1 MILRVLRYQYA
12 FNFKLRTLPSESRLT
27 VNLQFLSSHLL
38 CYSIIKSPDDQ
49 ALKPVSYRKCCLGWS
64 LHLSFRRYPK
74 TWKVGGFTTNSTRRL
89 CTPRS
94 LLVARLGIT
103 CGQSSPLAATFFINS
118 FDLPAPFWS
127 QLPRIQRSKQV
138 MSARR
143 AYDKDVQ
150 MLFSTMV
157 RNFLFLT
164 RSMKLL
170 TRYSLTSVDEDMA
183 C

>member
-1 MILRVLRYQYA
+1 
-12 FNFKLRTLPSESRLT
+12 
-27 VNLQFLSSHLL
+27 
-38 CYSIIKSPDDQ
+38 
-49 ALKPVSYRKCCLGWS
+49 
-64 LHLSFRRYPK
+64 
-74 TWKVGGFTTNSTRRL
+74 
-89 CTPRS
+89 
-94 LLVARLGIT
+94 
-103 CGQSSPLAATFFINS
+103 
-118 FDLPAPFWS
+118 
-127 QLPRIQRSKQV
+127 